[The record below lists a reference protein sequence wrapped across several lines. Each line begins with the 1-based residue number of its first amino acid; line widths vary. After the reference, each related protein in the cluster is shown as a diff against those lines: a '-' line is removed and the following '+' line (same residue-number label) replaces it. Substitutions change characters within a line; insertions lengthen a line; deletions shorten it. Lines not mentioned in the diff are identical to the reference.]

1 MIWSWLQHHMS
12 LQFIGQ
18 NPLSIC
24 VGFQNPTA
32 LCSRCPLQQLRP
44 RAHVCILCSVG
55 FELRVALEDEYG
67 IALTSGSSL
76 RYWRCQ
82 CPPTGSGSSHVFKS
96 HSSRSCFLLVSHL
109 LAKHFGSVCAIVLRC
124 GLTLKIAVLIHMSP
138 VLSMT
143 LCLTSDNR
151 MWTAIGDDG
160 VQLRWRVDSIG
171 DLPGSYW
178 DGRNQA
184 REKTLINAM
193 QHVRGE
199 PGFQPH
205 PAPTFL
211 QGVRPVQFSLCCSHG
226 SSGRTWT
233 EIAAAWRCV
242 LWPKCQVKK
251 VSLCVQWRTK
261 PQRTAINFW
270 SAHCCEFV
278 RSLFLTG
285 ANRINCWNKS
295 LDVSLKTW
303 IFETEIPHSA
313 S

>member
-67 IALTSGSSL
+67 IALTSGSSRCGVL

-109 LAKHFGSVCAIVLRC
+109 LAKHFGSVGAIVLRC

-143 LCLTSDNR
+143 LRLTSDNR

-160 VQLRWRVDSIG
+160 VQLRWRVDSTG
-171 DLPGSYW
+171 DLPGSYSRSKLTAGCFCVSRVSSHPQDSQFRRHDRLMTRTNPW
-178 DGRNQA
+178 WELSGLRGGGIWANYRADG
-184 REKTLINAM
+184 
-193 QHVRGE
+193 
-199 PGFQPH
+199 
-205 PAPTFL
+205 
-211 QGVRPVQFSLCCSHG
+211 
-226 SSGRTWT
+226 
-233 EIAAAWRCV
+233 
-242 LWPKCQVKK
+242 
-251 VSLCVQWRTK
+251 
-261 PQRTAINFW
+261 
-270 SAHCCEFV
+270 
-278 RSLFLTG
+278 
-285 ANRINCWNKS
+285 
-295 LDVSLKTW
+295 
-303 IFETEIPHSA
+303 
-313 S
+313 